1 MQMLVVYALA
11 LLIPLV
17 VLGGVFLTY
26 ARQILHEHYLELVEA
41 DNRRAR
47 TLLSAVADQTYAI
60 SDQVCFQSD
69 VKSVLK
75 TEYAS
80 VRDQISDVNMIT
92 ELDDLEYDND
102 QIEGI
107 YIYTDNPTLKDYKQF
122 CTVDDQIRQ
131 EQWYQLASKDVRG
144 FWTSIMA
151 ESYTSVKH
159 NLCLVRQI
167 SLLDTPYHA
176 VLVIRISDAYLRS
189 IIASGTNLDIVGLE
203 GEGIVYASRPEW
215 YASAL
220 PVQVDPQQTYYRH
233 NGIAQIRE
241 KPYFTSV
248 STIQADKTN
257 SRFYVC
263 TMNSEG
269 FAVAD
274 NVMRSS
280 LLILLPAILVPFIIL
295 VLFAGHFSRRVGM
308 LRSAMRKAKS
318 QDHNMAP
325 TFRGN
330 DEITETYEDLVALV
344 QDIKEKDAKMLQ
356 FELREAEL
364 RSRQE
369 IMDYKVLASQI
380 NPHYLYNALETIRM
394 KALTG
399 GDREVADAIKI
410 LGRTLHYVM
419 ENTGTAYTT
428 LDKELQH
435 VSNYLAIQKLRFG
448 DRINYALELSPELE
462 PREYA
467 MLPLLLQPVV
477 ENAVIHGLESLE
489 GRGDI
494 RVVVQHQNGKL
505 CIRVCDSG
513 KGISAQELAQL
524 RLALDGPDNKAGSG
538 IALRNIHRRIR
549 LSCGEDYGLR
559 LESELDVGTRV
570 TLELPADHTAQM

>member
-1 MQMLVVYALA
+1 
-11 LLIPLV
+11 
-17 VLGGVFLTY
+17 
-26 ARQILHEHYLELVEA
+26 
-41 DNRRAR
+41 
-47 TLLSAVADQTYAI
+47 
-60 SDQVCFQSD
+60 
-69 VKSVLK
+69 
-75 TEYAS
+75 
-80 VRDQISDVNMIT
+80 
-92 ELDDLEYDND
+92 
-102 QIEGI
+102 
-107 YIYTDNPTLKDYKQF
+107 
-122 CTVDDQIRQ
+122 
-131 EQWYQLASKDVRG
+131 
-144 FWTSIMA
+144 
-151 ESYTSVKH
+151 
-159 NLCLVRQI
+159 
-167 SLLDTPYHA
+167 
-176 VLVIRISDAYLRS
+176 
-189 IIASGTNLDIVGLE
+189 
-203 GEGIVYASRPEW
+203 
-215 YASAL
+215 
-220 PVQVDPQQTYYRH
+220 
-233 NGIAQIRE
+233 
-241 KPYFTSV
+241 
-248 STIQADKTN
+248 
-257 SRFYVC
+257 
-263 TMNSEG
+263 
-269 FAVAD
+269 
-274 NVMRSS
+274 
-280 LLILLPAILVPFIIL
+280 
-295 VLFAGHFSRRVGM
+295 M